1 MGTQRVTTRT
11 IHTIEV
17 TLDDAIIDEIRDS
30 DQVEVIF
37 LSRAMNRQMTPIRL
51 SWSALERLTK
61 DK

>member
-17 TLDDAIIDEIRDS
+17 TLDDAVVDQIRDS

-37 LSRAMNRQMTPIRL
+37 FSRAQNRQMAPIRL
-51 SWSALERLTK
+51 SWTTVQRLTK
-61 DK
+61 DA